1 MDALRPHDLLFL
13 ARPDGF
19 EAGADRHGW
28 PGWLDAAWLER
39 APLVVRRA
47 VAAPGMVPVGA
58 RGLRRSERCAGFA
71 DEASIARRVTPGML
85 AQAVLDDPGRVTDG
99 AGELPCLAALAELAP
114 HLQALGLDW
123 GPAGGA
129 GFWLASGLPV
139 LHAASDLDLLV
150 RAPQPPAPEVLA
162 ALCELQA
169 ASRCRIDI
177 QIDTGLGGFALM
189 EYARGA
195 RVLLKTAGGPL
206 LVADP
211 WPAPAPVV
219 GVAA

>member
-19 EAGADRHGW
+19 EACADR

-47 VAAPGMVPVGA
+47 VAAPGQVPVGA
-58 RGLRRSERCAGFA
+58 RGLRRSERCAGFVDA
-71 DEASIARRVTPGML
+71 ASIARRVTPGML
-85 AQAVLDDPGRVTDG
+85 AQAVLEDPGRVTAG
-99 AGELPCLAALAELAP
+99 AAELPCLAALAELAP
-114 HLQALGLDW
+114 RLQALGLDW

-139 LHAASDLDLLV
+139 LHPASDLDLLV
-150 RAPQPPAPEVLA
+150 RAPQPLAPEVLA
-162 ALCELQA
+162 ALCELHA

-206 LVADP
+206 LVAGP
-211 WPAPAPVV
+211 WPAPAPVA